1 MSYDSCQTCGDCHT
15 SLILNKDGRCR
26 ACIAEE
32 KIVRLEN
39 QLASGVHTCTDTC
52 QRPLCVLQRQMKELE
67 DLQLTIYNA
76 GYEKGNFDAV
86 EGHYAP
92 PIEYPEE
99 FPEIL
104 EELEGE

>member
-52 QRPLCVLQRQMKELE
+52 QRPMCVLRRRVEANDMALVAARHI
-67 DLQLTIYNA
+67 LTGCDEQGQASTYSRAMAALSVINEA
-76 GYEKGNFDAV
+76 LG
-86 EGHYAP
+86 EG
-92 PIEYPEE
+92 
-99 FPEIL
+99 
-104 EELEGE
+104 